1 MKRVQITE
9 NQYDNVLKKFQVDD
23 GDIKTIENDRL
34 QMDIVDTKQ
43 DARMLIGKAFK
54 LGVMY
59 GKHRTDIY
67 ARKEIK
73 KKLDDMIQALDDKG

>member
-1 MKRVQITE
+1 
-9 NQYDNVLKKFQVDD
+9 
-23 GDIKTIENDRL
+23 
-34 QMDIVDTKQ
+34 MDIVDAKQ

-59 GKHRTDIY
+59 DKHRTDIY

-73 KKLDDMIQALDDKG
+73 KKLDELIQAIDDKE